1 MIREKEKKNEQEFF
15 QSYFLLFLVIT
26 FIKRYAITPP
36 MIANGNVAAMAVP
49 KAAIPIDEP
58 IHPPTAQPPA
68 VPVPIPNFVLKKLIN
83 FFIQILYH
91 RDP

>member
-1 MIREKEKKNEQEFF
+1 
-15 QSYFLLFLVIT
+15 
-26 FIKRYAITPP
+26 

-83 FFIQILYH
+83 FLIQIL
-91 RDP
+91 